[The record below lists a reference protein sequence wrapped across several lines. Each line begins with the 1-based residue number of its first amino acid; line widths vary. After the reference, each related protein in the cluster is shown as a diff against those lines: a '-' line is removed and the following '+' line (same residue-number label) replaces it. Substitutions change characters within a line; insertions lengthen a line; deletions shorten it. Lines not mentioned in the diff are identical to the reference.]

1 MADKNLQF
9 LDVPRTDP
17 AKAPVEVRL
26 RDFREIYAP
35 LDAGAA
41 RPAGGALP
49 RLRQSR
55 SANGSARSTTTFP
68 TG

>member
-35 LDAGAA
+35 LEGG
-41 RPAGGALP
+41 AGGQQAGRCL
-49 RLRQSR
+49 
-55 SANGSARSTTTFP
+55 A
-68 TG
+68 

>member
-9 LDVPRTDP
+9 LDIPRTDP

-35 LDAGAA
+35 LTPALPASRRGAA
-41 RPAGGALP
+41 SPAATP
-49 RLRQSR
+49 
-55 SANGSARSTTTFP
+55 SASGNARSTTTFP